1 MASESMDLAPS
12 ENQERKIKAGRF
24 RNTQEVG
31 LGCSSP
37 PSSVSRPGGK
47 VNC

>member
-12 ENQERKIKAGRF
+12 ENQERKMKAGRF

-31 LGCSSP
+31 FGYSCP